1 MQSLY
6 RNLDISLLRSF
17 LAVQETA
24 SLTAAANQL
33 HLTQGAIS
41 QQIKRLEDLLGC
53 TLFVRERS
61 GARLT
66 AEGERLLGPARRMVR
81 MNDEIWAE
89 MNGPSCSGEVRLG
102 VPHDLV
108 GTHLPKILKAYA
120 QNFPQV
126 DISLVSGSSPELR
139 LALDCGKVELAL
151 VEEAAAQAGGEMLA
165 KEPLV
170 WVGTA
175 GGCAHEKRPL
185 PVAVVSETCAFRPYM
200 FAALDAQGLA
210 WRTVFENSSIE
221 ATGATVRMDLAVT
234 AWLAS
239 TVPADLQILDAL
251 QGLPALPD
259 FCISLYQAAALSLPA
274 QEMARHIRAGY
285 RERLRPTTLKVA

>member
-1 MQSLY
+1 M
-6 RNLDISLLRSF
+6 RNLDIALLRSF
-17 LAVQETA
+17 LAVYETA

-41 QQIKRLEDLLGC
+41 QQIKRLEELLGC
-53 TLFVRERS
+53 SLFVRERS

-66 AEGERLLGPARRMVR
+66 AEGERLLGAARRMVR
-81 MNDEIWAE
+81 LNDEIWGE
-89 MNGPSCSGEVRLG
+89 MSGPHCSGELRLG

-108 GTHLPKILKAYA
+108 GTHLPKILKAFA
-120 QNFPQV
+120 HSFPQV

-139 LALDCGKVELAL
+139 LALESGKVELAL
-151 VEEAAAQAGGEMLA
+151 IEEAAAQAGGETLA

-170 WVGTA
+170 WVGSA

-185 PVAVVSETCAFRPYM
+185 PVAIVSETCVFRPHM
-200 FAALDAQGLA
+200 FAALDAVGLA

-234 AWLAS
+234 CWLAS
-239 TVPADLQILDAL
+239 TVPADLQILAAA
-251 QGLPALPD
+251 QGLPPLPE
-259 FCISLYQAAALSLPA
+259 FCISLYQAAGALSMPA
-274 QEMARHIRAGY
+274 LEMVRHIRAGY
-285 RERLRPTTLKVA
+285 RERLRPSPLARVA